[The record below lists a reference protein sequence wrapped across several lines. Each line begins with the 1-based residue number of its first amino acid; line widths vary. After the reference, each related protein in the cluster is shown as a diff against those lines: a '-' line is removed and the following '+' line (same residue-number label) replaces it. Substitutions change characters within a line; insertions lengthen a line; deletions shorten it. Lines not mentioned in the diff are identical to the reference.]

1 MSSESGANSYAWP
14 EWLPLRNDLKG
25 QSPYGAPQL
34 PLEVKLNTNENPF
47 SLSPDLVAKL
57 SAAIASS
64 AENFNR
70 YPDRDAIELR
80 TELAKYLNSTTG
92 MNLNVDQIWAA
103 NGSNEII
110 QTLFL
115 AFAGAGVNSL
125 GFTPSY
131 SMHENIARST
141 GTNWIVA
148 DRLSDFNIDLSSA
161 LNQISKQKPKLV
173 FITTPNNPTGTS
185 TAISDIRKVIEATA
199 QVGGLAIIDEAYA
212 EFSEEPSNVKLLD
225 EYLNLVVIRTMSKA
239 FSFAGVRVG
248 YLAAA
253 KEVVQAL
260 QLVRLPYHLSTP
272 TQLLA
277 KVALEFQGE
286 LLAEVEQLKIE
297 RNKVVRALNS
307 LGLNVVPSSANFLL
321 FSIDNEKKIWQEL
334 VNVGVLVRDVGIAGH
349 LRVTIGTPSENDRFL
364 AALREILSAS
374 KGEK

>member
-1 MSSESGANSYAWP
+1 MSNYDSAQDWP
-14 EWLPLRNDLKG
+14 NWLPLRDDLKE

-47 SLSPDLVAKL
+47 SLSPALVKKL
-57 SAAIASS
+57 SEAIANS
-64 AENFNR
+64 AKDFNR

-80 TELAKYLNSTTG
+80 SELAKYLSSTTG
-92 MNLNVDQIWAA
+92 VNLSVDQIWAA

-131 SMHENIARST
+131 SMHENISRST
-141 GTNWIVA
+141 GTNWIIGA
-148 DRLSDFNIDLSSA
+148 RLSDFSIDLSSA
-161 LNQISKQKPKLV
+161 LKEISTQKPKLV

-185 TAISDIRKVIEATA
+185 TEISDIRRIIEATA
-199 QVGGLAIIDEAYA
+199 QVGGLTIIDEAYA
-212 EFSEEPSNVKLLD
+212 EFSEQPSTIELLS

-248 YLAAA
+248 YLAAG
-253 KEVVQAL
+253 KEVVDAL
-260 QLVRLPYHLSTP
+260 HLVRLPYHLSTP

-277 KVALEFQGE
+277 KVALEFQSE
-286 LLAEVEQLKIE
+286 LLAEVQQLKIE
-297 RNKVVRALNS
+297 RNKVVAELQK
-307 LGLNVVPSSANFLL
+307 LGLTVVPSSANFLL
-321 FSIDNEKKIWQEL
+321 FAIDSEKKVWQEL
-334 VNVGVLVRDVGIAGH
+334 VKVGVLVRDVGIAGH

-364 AALREILSAS
+364 AALREILSAL

>member
-1 MSSESGANSYAWP
+1 MSNYDSPLDWP
-14 EWLPLRNDLKG
+14 NWLPLREDLKD

-47 SLSPDLVAKL
+47 SLSPALVKKL
-57 SAAIASS
+57 SEAIANS
-64 AENFNR
+64 AKDFNR

-80 TELAKYLNSTTG
+80 SELAKYLSSTTG
-92 MNLNVDQIWAA
+92 VNLSVDQIWAA

-141 GTNWIVA
+141 GTNWIIGE
-148 DRLSDFNIDLSSA
+148 RLSDFSIDLSSA
-161 LNQISKQKPKLV
+161 LKEISKQKPKLV

-185 TAISDIRKVIEATA
+185 TEISDIRKIIEATA
-199 QVGGLAIIDEAYA
+199 QVGGLTIIDEAYA
-212 EFSEEPSNVKLLD
+212 EFSEQPSTIELLS

-248 YLAAA
+248 YLAAG
-253 KEVVQAL
+253 KEVVDAL

-297 RNKVVRALNS
+297 RNKVVAELQN
-307 LGLNVVPSSANFLL
+307 LGLTVVPSSANFLL
-321 FSIDNEKKIWQEL
+321 FSIDNEKNVWQEL
-334 VNVGVLVRDVGIAGH
+334 VKVGVLVRDVGIAGH

-364 AALREILSAS
+364 AALREILRVL

>member
-1 MSSESGANSYAWP
+1 MSNYDSAQDWP
-14 EWLPLRNDLKG
+14 NWLPLRDDLKE

-47 SLSPDLVAKL
+47 SLSPALVKKL
-57 SAAIASS
+57 SEAIANS
-64 AENFNR
+64 AKDFNR

-80 TELAKYLNSTTG
+80 SELAKYLSSTTG
-92 MNLNVDQIWAA
+92 VNLSVDQIWAA

-141 GTNWIVA
+141 GTNWIIGV
-148 DRLSDFNIDLSSA
+148 RLSDFSIDLSSA
-161 LNQISKQKPKLV
+161 LKKISTQKPKLV

-185 TAISDIRKVIEATA
+185 TEISDIRRIIEATA
-199 QVGGLAIIDEAYA
+199 QVGGLTIIDEAYA
-212 EFSEEPSNVKLLD
+212 EFSEQPSTIELLS

-248 YLAAA
+248 YLAAG
-253 KEVVQAL
+253 KEVVDAL

-297 RNKVVRALNS
+297 RNKVVAELQK
-307 LGLNVVPSSANFLL
+307 LGLTVVPSSANFLL
-321 FSIDNEKKIWQEL
+321 FSIGSEKKVWQEL
-334 VNVGVLVRDVGIAGH
+334 VKVGVLVRDVGIAGH

-364 AALREILSAS
+364 AALREILSAL

>member
-1 MSSESGANSYAWP
+1 MSNYDSPLDWP
-14 EWLPLRNDLKG
+14 NWLPLREDLKD

-47 SLSPDLVAKL
+47 SLSPALVKKL
-57 SAAIASS
+57 SEAIANS
-64 AENFNR
+64 AKDFNR

-80 TELAKYLNSTTG
+80 SELAKYLRSTTG
-92 MNLNVDQIWAA
+92 VNLSVDQIWAA

-141 GTNWIVA
+141 GTNWIIGE
-148 DRLSDFNIDLSSA
+148 RLSDFSIDLSSA
-161 LNQISKQKPKLV
+161 LKEISTQKPKLV

-185 TAISDIRKVIEATA
+185 TAISDIRKIIEASA
-199 QVGGLAIIDEAYA
+199 QVGGLTIIDEAYA
-212 EFSEEPSNVKLLD
+212 EFSEQPSTIELLS

-248 YLAAA
+248 YLAAG
-253 KEVVQAL
+253 KEVVDAL

-297 RNKVVRALNS
+297 RNKVVAELQN
-307 LGLNVVPSSANFLL
+307 LGLTVVPSSANFLL
-321 FSIDNEKKIWQEL
+321 FSIDNEKNVWQEL
-334 VNVGVLVRDVGIAGH
+334 VKVGVLVRDVGIAGH

-364 AALREILSAS
+364 AALREILRAL

>member
-1 MSSESGANSYAWP
+1 MSNYDSPLDWP
-14 EWLPLRNDLKG
+14 NWLPLREDLKD

-47 SLSPDLVAKL
+47 SLSPALVKKL
-57 SAAIASS
+57 SEAIANS
-64 AENFNR
+64 AKDFNR

-80 TELAKYLNSTTG
+80 SELAKYLSSTTG
-92 MNLNVDQIWAA
+92 VNLSVDQIWAA

-141 GTNWIVA
+141 GTNWITGE
-148 DRLSDFNIDLSSA
+148 RLSNFSIDLSSA
-161 LNQISKQKPKLV
+161 LKEISTQKPKLV

-185 TAISDIRKVIEATA
+185 TAISDIRKIIEATA
-199 QVGGLAIIDEAYA
+199 QVGGLTIIDEAYA
-212 EFSEEPSNVKLLD
+212 EFSEQPSTIELLSK
-225 EYLNLVVIRTMSKA
+225 YLNLVVIRTMSKA

-248 YLAAA
+248 YLAAG
-253 KEVVQAL
+253 KEVVDAL

-277 KVALEFQGE
+277 KVALEFQSE

-297 RNKVVRALNS
+297 RNKVVAELQN
-307 LGLNVVPSSANFLL
+307 LGLTVVPSSANFLL
-321 FSIDNEKKIWQEL
+321 FSIDNEKQVWQEL
-334 VNVGVLVRDVGIAGH
+334 VKVGVLVRDIGIAGH

-364 AALREILSAS
+364 AALREILRVL

>member
-1 MSSESGANSYAWP
+1 MSSESTANSYVWP
-14 EWLPLRNDLKG
+14 EWLPLRKDLKG

-47 SLSPDLVAKL
+47 SLSPALVKKL
-57 SAAIASS
+57 SEAIANS
-64 AENFNR
+64 AKDFNR

-80 TELAKYLNSTTG
+80 SELAKYLSSTTG
-92 MNLNVDQIWAA
+92 VNLSVDQIWAA

-115 AFAGAGVNSL
+115 AFAGSGVSSL

-141 GTNWIVA
+141 GTNWIIGE
-148 DRLSDFNIDLSSA
+148 RLSDFSIDLSSA
-161 LNQISKQKPKLV
+161 LKEISTQKPKLV

-185 TAISDIRKVIEATA
+185 TAFLDIRKIIEATA
-199 QVGGLAIIDEAYA
+199 QVGGLTIIDEAYA
-212 EFSEEPSNVKLLD
+212 EFSEEPSTIELLR

-253 KEVVQAL
+253 KEVVDAL

-297 RNKVVRALNS
+297 RNKVVVELQN
-307 LGLNVVPSSANFLL
+307 LGLTVVPSSANFLL
-321 FSIDNEKKIWQEL
+321 FSIDNEKNVWQEL
-334 VNVGVLVRDVGIAGH
+334 VKVGVLVRDVGIAGH

-364 AALREILSAS
+364 AALREILRVL

>member
-1 MSSESGANSYAWP
+1 MSNYDSAQDWP
-14 EWLPLRNDLKG
+14 NWLPLRDDLKE

-47 SLSPDLVAKL
+47 SLSPALVKKL
-57 SAAIASS
+57 SEAIANS
-64 AENFNR
+64 AKDFNR

-80 TELAKYLNSTTG
+80 SELAKYLSSTTG
-92 MNLNVDQIWAA
+92 VNLSVDQIWAA

-141 GTNWIVA
+141 GTNWIIGA
-148 DRLSDFNIDLSSA
+148 RLSDFSIDLSSA
-161 LNQISKQKPKLV
+161 LKEISTQKPKLV

-185 TAISDIRKVIEATA
+185 TEISDIRRIIEATA
-199 QVGGLAIIDEAYA
+199 QVGGLTIIDEAYA
-212 EFSEEPSNVKLLD
+212 EFSEQPSTIELLS

-248 YLAAA
+248 YLAAG
-253 KEVVQAL
+253 KEVVDAL

-277 KVALEFQGE
+277 KVALEFQSE

-297 RNKVVRALNS
+297 RNKVVAELQK
-307 LGLNVVPSSANFLL
+307 LGLTVVPSSANFLL
-321 FSIDNEKKIWQEL
+321 FSIDSEKKVWQEL
-334 VNVGVLVRDVGIAGH
+334 VKVGVLVRDVGIAGH

-364 AALREILSAS
+364 AALREILSAL

>member
-1 MSSESGANSYAWP
+1 MSNYDSPLDWP
-14 EWLPLRNDLKG
+14 NWLPLREDLKD

-47 SLSPDLVAKL
+47 SLSPALVKKL
-57 SAAIASS
+57 SEAIANS
-64 AENFNR
+64 AKDFNR

-80 TELAKYLNSTTG
+80 SELAKYLSSTTG
-92 MNLNVDQIWAA
+92 VNLSVDQIWAA

-141 GTNWIVA
+141 GTNWIIGE
-148 DRLSDFNIDLSSA
+148 RLSDFSIDLSSA
-161 LNQISKQKPKLV
+161 LKEISTQKPKLV

-185 TAISDIRKVIEATA
+185 TTISDIRKIIEATA
-199 QVGGLAIIDEAYA
+199 QVGGLTIIDEAYA
-212 EFSEEPSNVKLLD
+212 EFSEQPSTIELLS

-248 YLAAA
+248 YLAAG
-253 KEVVQAL
+253 KEVVDAL

-297 RNKVVRALNS
+297 RNKVVAELQN
-307 LGLNVVPSSANFLL
+307 LGLTVVPSSANFLL
-321 FSIDNEKKIWQEL
+321 FSIDNEKQVWQAL
-334 VNVGVLVRDVGIAGH
+334 VKVGVLVRDVGIAGH

-364 AALREILSAS
+364 AALREILRVL

>member
-1 MSSESGANSYAWP
+1 MSNYDSPLDWP
-14 EWLPLRNDLKG
+14 NWLPLREDLKD

-47 SLSPDLVAKL
+47 SLSPALVKKL
-57 SAAIASS
+57 SEAIANS
-64 AENFNR
+64 AKDFNR

-80 TELAKYLNSTTG
+80 SELAKYLSSTTG
-92 MNLNVDQIWAA
+92 VNLSVDQIWAA

-141 GTNWIVA
+141 GTNWIIGE
-148 DRLSDFNIDLSSA
+148 RLSDFSIDLSSA
-161 LNQISKQKPKLV
+161 LKEISTQKPKLV

-185 TAISDIRKVIEATA
+185 TAISDIRKIIEASA
-199 QVGGLAIIDEAYA
+199 QVGGLTIIDEAYA
-212 EFSEEPSNVKLLD
+212 EFSEQPSTIELLS

-248 YLAAA
+248 YLAAG
-253 KEVVQAL
+253 KEVVDAL

-297 RNKVVRALNS
+297 RNKVVAELQN
-307 LGLNVVPSSANFLL
+307 LGLTVVPSSANFLL
-321 FSIDNEKKIWQEL
+321 FSIDNEKNVWQEL
-334 VNVGVLVRDVGIAGH
+334 VRVGVLVRDVGIAGH

-364 AALREILSAS
+364 AALREILRAL

>member
-1 MSSESGANSYAWP
+1 MSNYDSPLDWP
-14 EWLPLRNDLKG
+14 NWLPLREDLKD

-47 SLSPDLVAKL
+47 SLSPALVKKL
-57 SAAIASS
+57 SEAIANS
-64 AENFNR
+64 AKDFNR

-80 TELAKYLNSTTG
+80 SELAKYLSSTTG
-92 MNLNVDQIWAA
+92 VNLSVDQIWAA

-131 SMHENIARST
+131 STHENIARST
-141 GTNWIVA
+141 GTNWITGE
-148 DRLSDFNIDLSSA
+148 RLSNFSIDLSSA
-161 LNQISKQKPKLV
+161 LKEISTQKPKLV

-185 TAISDIRKVIEATA
+185 TAISDIRKIIEATA
-199 QVGGLAIIDEAYA
+199 QVGGLTIIDEAYA
-212 EFSEEPSNVKLLD
+212 EFSEQPSTIELLSK
-225 EYLNLVVIRTMSKA
+225 YLNLVVIRTMSKA

-248 YLAAA
+248 YLAAG
-253 KEVVQAL
+253 KEVVDAL

-272 TQLLA
+272 TRLLA
-277 KVALEFQGE
+277 KVALEFQSE

-297 RNKVVRALNS
+297 RNKVVAELQN
-307 LGLNVVPSSANFLL
+307 LGLTVVPSSANFLL
-321 FSIDNEKKIWQEL
+321 FSIDNEKQVWQEL
-334 VNVGVLVRDVGIAGH
+334 VKVAVLVRDVGIAGH

-364 AALREILSAS
+364 AALREILRVL

>member
-1 MSSESGANSYAWP
+1 MSSESGNNNSVWP
-14 EWLPLRNDLKG
+14 EWLPLRDNLKN

-47 SLSPDLVAKL
+47 SLSPALVAKL
-57 SAAIASS
+57 SESIANS
-64 AENFNR
+64 AKDFNR
-70 YPDRDAIELR
+70 YPDRDAIKLR
-80 TELAKYLNSTTG
+80 TELAKYLNLTTD
-92 MNLNVDQIWAA
+92 MNLGVDQIWAA

-115 AFAGAGVNSL
+115 AFAGAGVDSL

-141 GTNWIVA
+141 GTNWIIGE
-148 DRLSDFNIDLSSA
+148 RLSDFNIDISSA

-173 FITTPNNPTGTS
+173 FITTPNNPTGTI
-185 TAISDIRKVIEATA
+185 TEIVNIRRIIEATA
-199 QVGGLAIIDEAYA
+199 QVGGLTIIDEAYA
-212 EFSEEPSNVKLLD
+212 EFSEQPSNVELLND
-225 EYLNLVVIRTMSKA
+225 YLNLVVIRTMSKA

-286 LLAEVEQLKIE
+286 LLAAVEQLKIE
-297 RNKVVRALNS
+297 RNKVVGELQA
-307 LGLNVVPSSANFLL
+307 LGLTVVPSSANFLL
-321 FSIDNEKKIWQEL
+321 FSVENEKKVWQEL
-334 VNVGVLVRDVGIAGH
+334 VKVGVLLRDVGIAGH
-349 LRVTIGTPSENDRFL
+349 LRATIGTPSENERFL
-364 AALREILSAS
+364 AALREILRTS

>member
-1 MSSESGANSYAWP
+1 MSNYDSPLDWP
-14 EWLPLRNDLKG
+14 NWLPLREDLKD

-47 SLSPDLVAKL
+47 SLSPALVKKL
-57 SAAIASS
+57 SEAIANS
-64 AENFNR
+64 AKDFNR

-80 TELAKYLNSTTG
+80 SELAKYLSSTTG
-92 MNLNVDQIWAA
+92 VNLSVDQIWAA

-141 GTNWIVA
+141 GTNWITGE
-148 DRLSDFNIDLSSA
+148 RLSNFSIDLSSA
-161 LNQISKQKPKLV
+161 LKEISTQKPKLV

-185 TAISDIRKVIEATA
+185 TAISDIRKIIEATA
-199 QVGGLAIIDEAYA
+199 QVGGLTIIDEAYA
-212 EFSEEPSNVKLLD
+212 EFSEQPSTIELLSK
-225 EYLNLVVIRTMSKA
+225 YLNLVVIRTMSKA

-248 YLAAA
+248 YLAAG
-253 KEVVQAL
+253 KEVVDAL

-277 KVALEFQGE
+277 KVALEFQSE

-297 RNKVVRALNS
+297 RNKVVAELQN
-307 LGLNVVPSSANFLL
+307 LGLTVVPSSANFLL
-321 FSIDNEKKIWQEL
+321 FSIDNEKQVWQEL
-334 VNVGVLVRDVGIAGH
+334 VKVGVLVRDVGIAGH

-364 AALREILSAS
+364 AALREILSVL

>member
-1 MSSESGANSYAWP
+1 MSNYDSPLDWP
-14 EWLPLRNDLKG
+14 NWLPLREDLKD

-47 SLSPDLVAKL
+47 SLSPALVKKL
-57 SAAIASS
+57 SEAIANS
-64 AENFNR
+64 AKDFNR

-80 TELAKYLNSTTG
+80 SKLAKYLSSTTG
-92 MNLNVDQIWAA
+92 VNLSVDQIWAA

-141 GTNWIVA
+141 GTNWIIGE
-148 DRLSDFNIDLSSA
+148 RLSDFSIDLSSA
-161 LNQISKQKPKLV
+161 LKEISTQKPKLV

-185 TAISDIRKVIEATA
+185 TTISDIRKIIEATA
-199 QVGGLAIIDEAYA
+199 QVGGLTIIDEAYA
-212 EFSEEPSNVKLLD
+212 EFSEQPSTIELLS

-248 YLAAA
+248 YLAAG
-253 KEVVQAL
+253 KEVVDAL

-297 RNKVVRALNS
+297 RNKVVAELQN
-307 LGLNVVPSSANFLL
+307 LGLTVVPSSANFLL
-321 FSIDNEKKIWQEL
+321 FSIDNEKNVWQEL
-334 VNVGVLVRDVGIAGH
+334 VRVGVLVRDVGIAGH

-364 AALREILSAS
+364 AALREILRAL

>member
-1 MSSESGANSYAWP
+1 MSNYDSAQDWP
-14 EWLPLRNDLKG
+14 NWLPLRDDLKE

-47 SLSPDLVAKL
+47 SLSPALVKKL
-57 SAAIASS
+57 SEAIANS
-64 AENFNR
+64 AKDFNR

-80 TELAKYLNSTTG
+80 SELAKYLSSTTG
-92 MNLNVDQIWAA
+92 VNLSVDQIWAA

-141 GTNWIVA
+141 GTNWIIGA
-148 DRLSDFNIDLSSA
+148 RLSDFSIDLSSA
-161 LNQISKQKPKLV
+161 LKEISTQKPKLV

-185 TAISDIRKVIEATA
+185 AEISDIHRIIEATA
-199 QVGGLAIIDEAYA
+199 QVGGLTIIDEAYA
-212 EFSEEPSNVKLLD
+212 EFSEQPSTIELLS

-248 YLAAA
+248 YLAAG
-253 KEVVQAL
+253 KEVVDAL

-297 RNKVVRALNS
+297 RNKR
-307 LGLNVVPSSANFLL
+307 
-321 FSIDNEKKIWQEL
+321 I
-334 VNVGVLVRDVGIAGH
+334 
-349 LRVTIGTPSENDRFL
+349 
-364 AALREILSAS
+364 
-374 KGEK
+374 

>member
-1 MSSESGANSYAWP
+1 MSNYDSPLDWP
-14 EWLPLRNDLKG
+14 NWLPLREDLKD

-47 SLSPDLVAKL
+47 SLSPALVKKL
-57 SAAIASS
+57 SEAIANS
-64 AENFNR
+64 AKDFNR

-80 TELAKYLNSTTG
+80 SELAKYLSSTTG
-92 MNLNVDQIWAA
+92 VNLSVDQIWAA

-141 GTNWIVA
+141 GTNWITGE
-148 DRLSDFNIDLSSA
+148 RLSNFSIDLSSA
-161 LNQISKQKPKLV
+161 LKEISTQKPKLV

-185 TAISDIRKVIEATA
+185 TAISDIRKIIEATA
-199 QVGGLAIIDEAYA
+199 QVGGLTIIDEAYA
-212 EFSEEPSNVKLLD
+212 EFSEQPSTIELLSK
-225 EYLNLVVIRTMSKA
+225 YLNLVVIRTMSKA

-248 YLAAA
+248 YLAAG
-253 KEVVQAL
+253 KEVVDAL

-277 KVALEFQGE
+277 KVALEFQSE

-297 RNKVVRALNS
+297 RNKVVAELQN
-307 LGLNVVPSSANFLL
+307 LGLTVVPSSANFLL
-321 FSIDNEKKIWQEL
+321 FSIDNEKQVWQEL
-334 VNVGVLVRDVGIAGH
+334 VKVEVLVRDVGIAGH

-364 AALREILSAS
+364 AALREILRVL

>member
-1 MSSESGANSYAWP
+1 MSNYDSPLDWP
-14 EWLPLRNDLKG
+14 NWLPLREDLKD

-47 SLSPDLVAKL
+47 SLSPALVKKL
-57 SAAIASS
+57 SEAIANS
-64 AENFNR
+64 AKDFNR

-80 TELAKYLNSTTG
+80 SKLAKYLSSTTG
-92 MNLNVDQIWAA
+92 VNLSVDQIWAA

-141 GTNWIVA
+141 GTNWIIGE
-148 DRLSDFNIDLSSA
+148 RLSDFSIDLSSA
-161 LNQISKQKPKLV
+161 LKEISTQKPKLV

-185 TAISDIRKVIEATA
+185 TEISDIRRIIEATA
-199 QVGGLAIIDEAYA
+199 QVGGLTIIDEAYA
-212 EFSEEPSNVKLLD
+212 EFSEQPSTIELLS

-248 YLAAA
+248 YLAAG
-253 KEVVQAL
+253 KEVVDAL

-297 RNKVVRALNS
+297 RNKVVAELQK
-307 LGLNVVPSSANFLL
+307 LGLTVVPSSANFLL
-321 FSIDNEKKIWQEL
+321 FSIGSEKKVWQEL
-334 VNVGVLVRDVGIAGH
+334 VKVGVLVRDVGIAGH

-364 AALREILSAS
+364 AALREILSAL

>member
-1 MSSESGANSYAWP
+1 MSNYDSAQDWP
-14 EWLPLRNDLKG
+14 NWLPLRDDLKE

-47 SLSPDLVAKL
+47 SLSPALVKKL
-57 SAAIASS
+57 SEAIANS
-64 AENFNR
+64 AKDFNR

-80 TELAKYLNSTTG
+80 SELAKYLSSTTG
-92 MNLNVDQIWAA
+92 VNLSVDQIWAA

-141 GTNWIVA
+141 GTNWIIGA
-148 DRLSDFNIDLSSA
+148 RLSDFSIDLSSA
-161 LNQISKQKPKLV
+161 LKEISTQKPKLV

-185 TAISDIRKVIEATA
+185 TEISDIRRIIEATA
-199 QVGGLAIIDEAYA
+199 QVGGLTIIDEAYA
-212 EFSEEPSNVKLLD
+212 EFSEQPSTIELLS

-248 YLAAA
+248 YLAAG
-253 KEVVQAL
+253 KEVVDAL

-297 RNKVVRALNS
+297 RNKVVVELQK
-307 LGLNVVPSSANFLL
+307 LGLTVVPSSANFLL
-321 FSIDNEKKIWQEL
+321 FSIDSEKKVWQEL
-334 VNVGVLVRDVGIAGH
+334 VKVGVLVRDVGIAGH
-349 LRVTIGTPSENDRFL
+349 LRVTIGTSSENDRFL
-364 AALREILSAS
+364 AALREILSAL

>member
-1 MSSESGANSYAWP
+1 MSNYDSAQDWP
-14 EWLPLRNDLKG
+14 NWLPLRDDLKE

-47 SLSPDLVAKL
+47 SLSPALVKKL
-57 SAAIASS
+57 SEAIANS
-64 AENFNR
+64 AKDFNR

-80 TELAKYLNSTTG
+80 SDLAKYLSSTTG
-92 MNLNVDQIWAA
+92 VNLSVDQIWAA

-131 SMHENIARST
+131 SMHENISRST
-141 GTNWIVA
+141 GTNWIIGA
-148 DRLSDFNIDLSSA
+148 RLSDFSIDLSSA
-161 LNQISKQKPKLV
+161 LKMISTQKPKLV

-185 TAISDIRKVIEATA
+185 TEISDIRRIIEATA
-199 QVGGLAIIDEAYA
+199 QVGGLTIIDEAYA
-212 EFSEEPSNVKLLD
+212 EFSEQPSTIELLS

-248 YLAAA
+248 YLAAG
-253 KEVVQAL
+253 KEVVDAL
-260 QLVRLPYHLSTP
+260 HLVRLPYHLSTP

-277 KVALEFQGE
+277 KVALEFQSE
-286 LLAEVEQLKIE
+286 LLAEVQQLKIE
-297 RNKVVRALNS
+297 RNKVVAELQK
-307 LGLNVVPSSANFLL
+307 LGLTVVPSSANFLL
-321 FSIDNEKKIWQEL
+321 FAIDSEKKVWQEL
-334 VNVGVLVRDVGIAGH
+334 VKVGVLVRDVGIAGH

-364 AALREILSAS
+364 AALREILSAL

>member
-1 MSSESGANSYAWP
+1 MSNYDSPLDWP
-14 EWLPLRNDLKG
+14 NWLPLREDLKD

-47 SLSPDLVAKL
+47 SLSPALVKKL
-57 SAAIASS
+57 SEAIANS
-64 AENFNR
+64 AKDFNR

-80 TELAKYLNSTTG
+80 SELAKYLSSTTG
-92 MNLNVDQIWAA
+92 VNLSVDQIWAA

-131 SMHENIARST
+131 SMHENIARSS
-141 GTNWIVA
+141 GTNWVIGE
-148 DRLSDFNIDLSSA
+148 RLSDFSIDLSSA
-161 LNQISKQKPKLV
+161 LKEISTQKPKLV

-185 TAISDIRKVIEATA
+185 TTISDIRKIIEATA
-199 QVGGLAIIDEAYA
+199 QVGGLTIIDEAYA
-212 EFSEEPSNVKLLD
+212 EFSEQPSTIELLS

-248 YLAAA
+248 YLAAG
-253 KEVVQAL
+253 KEVVDAL

-297 RNKVVRALNS
+297 RNKVVAELQN
-307 LGLNVVPSSANFLL
+307 LGLTVVPSSANFLL
-321 FSIDNEKKIWQEL
+321 FSIDNEKNVWQEL
-334 VNVGVLVRDVGIAGH
+334 VKVGVLVRDVGIAGH

-364 AALREILSAS
+364 AALREILSAL

>member
-1 MSSESGANSYAWP
+1 MSNYDSSPAWP
-14 EWLPLRNDLKG
+14 NWLPLRDDLKN

-34 PLEVKLNTNENPF
+34 ALEVKLNTNENPF
-47 SLSPDLVAKL
+47 SLSPALVKKL
-57 SAAIASS
+57 SEAIANS
-64 AENFNR
+64 AKDFNR

-80 TELAKYLNSTTG
+80 SELAKYLGSTTG
-92 MNLNVDQIWAA
+92 VNLNVDQIWAA

-115 AFAGAGVNSL
+115 AFAGSGVNSL

-141 GTNWIVA
+141 GTNWIIGN
-148 DRLSDFNIDLSSA
+148 RLKDFRIDLSSA
-161 LNQISKQKPKLV
+161 LKEISNQKPKLV

-185 TAISDIRKVIEATA
+185 TEISDIRKIIEATA

-212 EFSEEPSNVKLLD
+212 EFSDHPSTIELLS

-248 YLAAA
+248 YLAAG
-253 KEVVQAL
+253 KEVVDAL
-260 QLVRLPYHLSTP
+260 QLVRLPYHLSSQ

-277 KVALEFQGE
+277 KVALEFQSE

-297 RNKVVRALNS
+297 RNKMVTKLQNF
-307 LGLNVVPSSANFLL
+307 GLSVVPSSANFLL
-321 FSIDNEKKIWQEL
+321 FSINNEKKVWQQL
-334 VNVGVLVRDVGIAGH
+334 VKVGVLLRDVGIAGH

-364 AALREILSAS
+364 AALHEILRAL

>member
-1 MSSESGANSYAWP
+1 MSNYDSPLDWP
-14 EWLPLRNDLKG
+14 NWLPLREDLKD

-47 SLSPDLVAKL
+47 SLSPALVKKL
-57 SAAIASS
+57 SEAIANS
-64 AENFNR
+64 AKDFNR

-80 TELAKYLNSTTG
+80 SELAKYLSSTTG
-92 MNLNVDQIWAA
+92 VNLSVDQIWAA

-141 GTNWIVA
+141 GTNWIIGE
-148 DRLSDFNIDLSSA
+148 RLSDFSIDLSSA
-161 LNQISKQKPKLV
+161 LKEISTQKPKLV

-185 TAISDIRKVIEATA
+185 TAISDIRKIIEASA
-199 QVGGLAIIDEAYA
+199 QVGGLTIIDEAYA
-212 EFSEEPSNVKLLD
+212 EFSEQPSTIELLS

-248 YLAAA
+248 YLAAG
-253 KEVVQAL
+253 KEVVDAL

-297 RNKVVRALNS
+297 RNKVVAELQN
-307 LGLNVVPSSANFLL
+307 LGLTVVPSSANFLL
-321 FSIDNEKKIWQEL
+321 FSIDNEKNVWQEL
-334 VNVGVLVRDVGIAGH
+334 VKVGVLVRDVGIAGH

-364 AALREILSAS
+364 AALREILRVL

>member
-1 MSSESGANSYAWP
+1 MSSESSANSYVWP
-14 EWLPLRNDLKG
+14 EWLPLRKDLKG

-47 SLSPDLVAKL
+47 SLSAALVAKL
-57 SAAIASS
+57 SESIANS
-64 AENFNR
+64 AKDFNR

-80 TELAKYLNSTTG
+80 TELAKYLNSTTD
-92 MNLNVDQIWAA
+92 MNLGVDQIWAA

-148 DRLSDFNIDLSSA
+148 DRLSDFNIDISSA
-161 LNQISKQKPKLV
+161 LTQISKQKPKLV

-185 TAISDIRKVIEATA
+185 TKISDIRKMIEATA
-199 QVGGLAIIDEAYA
+199 KVGGLAIIDEAYA
-212 EFSEEPSNVKLLD
+212 EFSEEPSNIELLND
-225 EYLNLVVIRTMSKA
+225 YLNLVVIRTMSKA

-253 KEVVQAL
+253 KEVVDAL

-297 RNKVVRALNS
+297 RNKVVGELSA
-307 LGLNVVPSSANFLL
+307 LGLTVVPSSANFLL
-321 FSIDNEKKIWQEL
+321 FSIENEKQVWQEL

>member
-1 MSSESGANSYAWP
+1 MSNYDSPLDWP
-14 EWLPLRNDLKG
+14 NWLPLREDLKD

-47 SLSPDLVAKL
+47 SLSPALVKKL
-57 SAAIASS
+57 SEAIANS
-64 AENFNR
+64 AKDFNR
-70 YPDRDAIELR
+70 YPDRDAIDLR
-80 TELAKYLNSTTG
+80 SELAKYLSSTTG
-92 MNLNVDQIWAA
+92 VNLSVDQIWAA

-141 GTNWIVA
+141 GTNWIIGE
-148 DRLSDFNIDLSSA
+148 RLSDFSIDLSSA
-161 LNQISKQKPKLV
+161 LKEISTQKPKLV

-185 TAISDIRKVIEATA
+185 TAISDIRKIIEASA
-199 QVGGLAIIDEAYA
+199 QVGGLTIIDEAYA
-212 EFSEEPSNVKLLD
+212 EFSEQPSTIELLS

-248 YLAAA
+248 YLAAG
-253 KEVVQAL
+253 KEVVDAL

-297 RNKVVRALNS
+297 RNKVVAELQN
-307 LGLNVVPSSANFLL
+307 LGLTVVPSSANFLL
-321 FSIDNEKKIWQEL
+321 FSIDNEKNVWQDL
-334 VNVGVLVRDVGIAGH
+334 VKVGVLVRDVGIAGH

-364 AALREILSAS
+364 AALREILRVL

>member
-1 MSSESGANSYAWP
+1 MSNYDSPLDWP
-14 EWLPLRNDLKG
+14 NWLPLREDLKD

-47 SLSPDLVAKL
+47 SLSPALVKKL
-57 SAAIASS
+57 SEAIANS
-64 AENFNR
+64 AKDFNR

-80 TELAKYLNSTTG
+80 SELAKYLSSTTG
-92 MNLNVDQIWAA
+92 VNLSVDQIWAA

-141 GTNWIVA
+141 GTNWIIGE
-148 DRLSDFNIDLSSA
+148 RLSDFSIDLSSA
-161 LNQISKQKPKLV
+161 LKEISTQKPKLV

-185 TAISDIRKVIEATA
+185 TAISDIRRIIEATA
-199 QVGGLAIIDEAYA
+199 QVGGLTIIDEAYA
-212 EFSEEPSNVKLLD
+212 EFSEQPSTIELLS

-248 YLAAA
+248 YLAAG
-253 KEVVQAL
+253 KEVVDAL

-297 RNKVVRALNS
+297 RNKVVAELQN
-307 LGLNVVPSSANFLL
+307 LGLTVLPSSANFLL
-321 FSIDNEKKIWQEL
+321 FSIDNEKNVWQEL
-334 VNVGVLVRDVGIAGH
+334 VKVGVLVRDVGIAGH

-364 AALREILSAS
+364 AALREILRVL

>member
-1 MSSESGANSYAWP
+1 MSNYDSAQDWP
-14 EWLPLRNDLKG
+14 NWLPLRDDLKE

-47 SLSPDLVAKL
+47 SLSPALVKKL
-57 SAAIASS
+57 SEAIANS
-64 AENFNR
+64 AKDFNR

-80 TELAKYLNSTTG
+80 SELAKYLSSSTG
-92 MNLNVDQIWAA
+92 VNLSVDQIWAA

-141 GTNWIVA
+141 GTNWIIGA
-148 DRLSDFNIDLSSA
+148 RLSDFSIDLSSA
-161 LNQISKQKPKLV
+161 LKEISTQKPKLV

-185 TAISDIRKVIEATA
+185 TTISDIRKIIEATA
-199 QVGGLAIIDEAYA
+199 QVGGLTIVDEAYA
-212 EFSEEPSNVKLLD
+212 EFSEQPSTIELLS

-248 YLAAA
+248 YLAAG
-253 KEVVQAL
+253 KEVVDAL

-297 RNKVVRALNS
+297 RNKVVVELQK
-307 LGLNVVPSSANFLL
+307 LGLTVVPSSANFLL
-321 FSIDNEKKIWQEL
+321 FSIDSEKKVWQEL
-334 VNVGVLVRDVGIAGH
+334 VKVGVLVRDVGIAGH

-364 AALREILSAS
+364 AALREILSAL

>member
-1 MSSESGANSYAWP
+1 MSNYDSPLDWP
-14 EWLPLRNDLKG
+14 NWLPLRDDLKD

-47 SLSPDLVAKL
+47 SLSPALVKKL
-57 SAAIASS
+57 SEAIANS
-64 AENFNR
+64 AKNFNR
-70 YPDRDAIELR
+70 YPDRDVIELR
-80 TELAKYLNSTTG
+80 SELAKYLSSTTG
-92 MNLNVDQIWAA
+92 VNLSVDQIWAA

-141 GTNWIVA
+141 GTNWVIGE
-148 DRLSDFNIDLSSA
+148 RLSDFNIDISSA
-161 LNQISKQKPKLV
+161 LKEISKQKPKLV

-185 TAISDIRKVIEATA
+185 TEISDIRKIIEATA
-199 QVGGLAIIDEAYA
+199 QVGGLTIIDEAYA
-212 EFSEEPSNVKLLD
+212 EFSEQPSTIELLS

-248 YLAAA
+248 YLAAG
-253 KEVVQAL
+253 KEVVDAL

-297 RNKVVRALNS
+297 RNKVVAELQN
-307 LGLNVVPSSANFLL
+307 LGLIVVPSSANFLL
-321 FSIDNEKKIWQEL
+321 FSIDNEKNVWQEL
-334 VNVGVLVRDVGIAGH
+334 VKVGVLVRDVGIAGH

-364 AALREILSAS
+364 AALREILRVL

>member
-1 MSSESGANSYAWP
+1 MSNYDSAQDWP
-14 EWLPLRNDLKG
+14 NWLPLRDDLKE

-47 SLSPDLVAKL
+47 SLSPALVKKL
-57 SAAIASS
+57 SEAIANS
-64 AENFNR
+64 AKDFNR

-80 TELAKYLNSTTG
+80 SELAKYLSSTTG
-92 MNLNVDQIWAA
+92 VNLSVDQIWAA

-141 GTNWIVA
+141 GTNWIIGA
-148 DRLSDFNIDLSSA
+148 RLSDFSIDLSSA
-161 LNQISKQKPKLV
+161 LKKISTQKPKLV

-185 TAISDIRKVIEATA
+185 AEISDIHRIIEATA
-199 QVGGLAIIDEAYA
+199 QVGGLTIIDEAYA
-212 EFSEEPSNVKLLD
+212 EFSEQPSTIELLS

-248 YLAAA
+248 YLAAG
-253 KEVVQAL
+253 KEVVDAL

-277 KVALEFQGE
+277 KVALEFQSE

-297 RNKVVRALNS
+297 RNKVVAELQK
-307 LGLNVVPSSANFLL
+307 LGLTVVPSSANFLL
-321 FSIDNEKKIWQEL
+321 FSIDSEKKVWQEL
-334 VNVGVLVRDVGIAGH
+334 VKVGVLVRDVGIAGH

-364 AALREILSAS
+364 AALREILSAL

>member
-1 MSSESGANSYAWP
+1 MSNYDSPLDWP
-14 EWLPLRNDLKG
+14 NWLPLREDLKD

-47 SLSPDLVAKL
+47 SLSPALVKKL
-57 SAAIASS
+57 SEAIANS
-64 AENFNR
+64 AKDFNR

-80 TELAKYLNSTTG
+80 SELAKYLSSTTG
-92 MNLNVDQIWAA
+92 VNLSVDQIWAA

-141 GTNWIVA
+141 GTNWIIGE
-148 DRLSDFNIDLSSA
+148 RLSDFSIDLSSA
-161 LNQISKQKPKLV
+161 LKEISTQKPKLV

-185 TAISDIRKVIEATA
+185 TAISDIRKIIEASA
-199 QVGGLAIIDEAYA
+199 QVGGLTIIDEAYA
-212 EFSEEPSNVKLLD
+212 EFSEQPSTIELLS

-248 YLAAA
+248 YLAAG
-253 KEVVQAL
+253 KEVVDAL

-297 RNKVVRALNS
+297 RNKVVAELQN
-307 LGLNVVPSSANFLL
+307 LGLTVVPSSANFLL
-321 FSIDNEKKIWQEL
+321 FSIDNEKNVWQEL
-334 VNVGVLVRDVGIAGH
+334 VKVGVLVRDVGIAGH

-364 AALREILSAS
+364 AALHEILRVL

>member
-1 MSSESGANSYAWP
+1 MSNYDSPLDWP
-14 EWLPLRNDLKG
+14 NWLPLREDLKD

-47 SLSPDLVAKL
+47 SLSPALVKKL
-57 SAAIASS
+57 SEAIANS
-64 AENFNR
+64 AKDFNR
-70 YPDRDAIELR
+70 YPDRDVIELR
-80 TELAKYLNSTTG
+80 SELAKYLSSTTG
-92 MNLNVDQIWAA
+92 VNLSVDQIWAA

-141 GTNWIVA
+141 GTNWVIGE
-148 DRLSDFNIDLSSA
+148 RLSDFNIDISSA
-161 LNQISKQKPKLV
+161 LKEISKQKPKLV

-185 TAISDIRKVIEATA
+185 TEISDIRKIIEATA
-199 QVGGLAIIDEAYA
+199 QVGGLTIIDEAYA
-212 EFSEEPSNVKLLD
+212 EFSEQPSTIELLS

-248 YLAAA
+248 YLAAG
-253 KEVVQAL
+253 KEVVDAL

-297 RNKVVRALNS
+297 RNKVVAELQN
-307 LGLNVVPSSANFLL
+307 LGLIVVPSSANFLL
-321 FSIDNEKKIWQEL
+321 FSIDNEKNVWQEL
-334 VNVGVLVRDVGIAGH
+334 VKVGVLVRDVGIAGH

-364 AALREILSAS
+364 AALREILRVL

>member
-1 MSSESGANSYAWP
+1 MSNYDSPLDWP
-14 EWLPLRNDLKG
+14 NWLPLREDLKD

-47 SLSPDLVAKL
+47 SLSPALVKKL
-57 SAAIASS
+57 SEAIANS
-64 AENFNR
+64 AKDFNR

-80 TELAKYLNSTTG
+80 SELAKYLSSTTG
-92 MNLNVDQIWAA
+92 VNLSVDQIWAA

-141 GTNWIVA
+141 GTNWIIGE
-148 DRLSDFNIDLSSA
+148 RLSDFSIDLSSA
-161 LNQISKQKPKLV
+161 LKEISTQKPKLV

-185 TAISDIRKVIEATA
+185 TTISDIRKIIEATA
-199 QVGGLAIIDEAYA
+199 QVGGLTIIDEAYA
-212 EFSEEPSNVKLLD
+212 EFSEQPSTIELLS

-248 YLAAA
+248 YLAAG
-253 KEVVQAL
+253 KEVVDAL

-297 RNKVVRALNS
+297 RNKVVAELQN
-307 LGLNVVPSSANFLL
+307 LGLTVVPSSANFLL
-321 FSIDNEKKIWQEL
+321 FSIDNEKQVWQAL
-334 VNVGVLVRDVGIAGH
+334 VKVGVLVRDVGIAGH

-364 AALREILSAS
+364 AALREILRAL

>member
-1 MSSESGANSYAWP
+1 MSNYDSAQDWP
-14 EWLPLRNDLKG
+14 NWLPLRDDLKE

-47 SLSPDLVAKL
+47 SLSPALVKKL
-57 SAAIASS
+57 SEAIANS
-64 AENFNR
+64 AKDFNR

-80 TELAKYLNSTTG
+80 SELAKYLSSTTG
-92 MNLNVDQIWAA
+92 VNLSVDQIWAA

-115 AFAGAGVNSL
+115 AFAGAGANSL

-141 GTNWIVA
+141 GTNWIIGA
-148 DRLSDFNIDLSSA
+148 RLSDFSIDLSSA
-161 LNQISKQKPKLV
+161 LKEISTQKPKLV

-185 TAISDIRKVIEATA
+185 TEISDIRRIIEATA
-199 QVGGLAIIDEAYA
+199 QVGGLTIIDEAYA
-212 EFSEEPSNVKLLD
+212 EFSEQPSTIELLS

-248 YLAAA
+248 YLAAG
-253 KEVVQAL
+253 KEVVDAL

-297 RNKVVRALNS
+297 RNKVVAELQK
-307 LGLNVVPSSANFLL
+307 LGLTVVPSSANFLL
-321 FSIDNEKKIWQEL
+321 FSIGSEKKVWQEL
-334 VNVGVLVRDVGIAGH
+334 VKVGVLVRDVGIAGH

-364 AALREILSAS
+364 AALREILSAL

>member
-1 MSSESGANSYAWP
+1 MSNYDSPLDWP
-14 EWLPLRNDLKG
+14 NWLPLREDLKD

-47 SLSPDLVAKL
+47 SLSPALVKKL
-57 SAAIASS
+57 SEAIANS
-64 AENFNR
+64 AKDFNR

-80 TELAKYLNSTTG
+80 SELAKYLSSTTG
-92 MNLNVDQIWAA
+92 VNLSVDQIWAA

-141 GTNWIVA
+141 GTNWITGE
-148 DRLSDFNIDLSSA
+148 RLSNFSIDLSSA
-161 LNQISKQKPKLV
+161 LKEISTQKPKLV

-185 TAISDIRKVIEATA
+185 TAISDIRKIIEATA
-199 QVGGLAIIDEAYA
+199 QVGGLTIIDEAYA
-212 EFSEEPSNVKLLD
+212 EFSEQPSTIELLSK
-225 EYLNLVVIRTMSKA
+225 YLNLVVIRTMSKA

-248 YLAAA
+248 YLAAG
-253 KEVVQAL
+253 KEVVDAL

-277 KVALEFQGE
+277 KVALEFQSE

-297 RNKVVRALNS
+297 RNKVVAELQN
-307 LGLNVVPSSANFLL
+307 LGLTVVPSSANFLL
-321 FSIDNEKKIWQEL
+321 FSIDNEKQVWQEL
-334 VNVGVLVRDVGIAGH
+334 VKVGVLVRDVGIAGH

-364 AALREILSAS
+364 AALREILRVL

>member
-1 MSSESGANSYAWP
+1 MSNYGSTPAWP
-14 EWLPLRNDLKG
+14 NWLPLRENLKA

-47 SLSPDLVAKL
+47 SLSPALVKKL
-57 SAAIASS
+57 SEAIAVS
-64 AENFNR
+64 AKNFNR

-80 TELAKYLNSTTG
+80 TELAKYLNSTTSV
-92 MNLNVDQIWAA
+92 NLGVDQIWAA

-115 AFAGAGVNSL
+115 AFAGAGTNAL

-141 GTNWIVA
+141 STNWIVA
-148 DRLSDFNIDLSSA
+148 DRLSNFNIDISSA
-161 LNQISKQKPKLV
+161 LTQISKEKPKLV

-185 TAISDIRKVIEATA
+185 TEISDIRKVIEATA
-199 QVGGLAIIDEAYA
+199 KVGGLAIIDEAYA
-212 EFSEEPSNVKLLD
+212 EFSEELSNVKLLD
-225 EYLNLVVIRTMSKA
+225 DYLNLVVIRTMSKA

-297 RNKVVRALNS
+297 RNKVVGELNS
-307 LGLNVVPSSANFLL
+307 LGLAVVPSSANFLL
-321 FSIDNEKKIWQEL
+321 FSIDDEKKIWQEL
-334 VNVGVLVRDVGIAGH
+334 VDVGVLVRDVGIAGH
-349 LRVTIGTPSENDRFL
+349 LRVTIGTPTENDRFL

>member
-1 MSSESGANSYAWP
+1 MSNYDSAQDWP
-14 EWLPLRNDLKG
+14 NWLPLRDDLKE

-47 SLSPDLVAKL
+47 SLSPALVKKL
-57 SAAIASS
+57 SEAIANS
-64 AENFNR
+64 AKDFNR

-80 TELAKYLNSTTG
+80 SELAKYLSSTTG
-92 MNLNVDQIWAA
+92 VNLSVDQIWAA

-141 GTNWIVA
+141 GTNWIIGA
-148 DRLSDFNIDLSSA
+148 RLSDFSIDLSSA
-161 LNQISKQKPKLV
+161 LKEISTQKPKLV

-185 TAISDIRKVIEATA
+185 TEISDIRRIIEATA
-199 QVGGLAIIDEAYA
+199 QVGGLTIIDEAYA
-212 EFSEEPSNVKLLD
+212 EFSEQPSTIELLS

-248 YLAAA
+248 YLAAG
-253 KEVVQAL
+253 KEVVDAL

-297 RNKVVRALNS
+297 RNKVVAELQK
-307 LGLNVVPSSANFLL
+307 LGLTVVPSSANFLL
-321 FSIDNEKKIWQEL
+321 FSIDSEKKVWQEL
-334 VNVGVLVRDVGIAGH
+334 VKVGVLVRDVGIAGH

-364 AALREILSAS
+364 AALREILSAL

>member
-1 MSSESGANSYAWP
+1 MSNYDSPLDWP
-14 EWLPLRNDLKG
+14 NWLPLREDLKD

-47 SLSPDLVAKL
+47 SLSPALVKKL
-57 SAAIASS
+57 SEAIANS
-64 AENFNR
+64 AKDFNR

-80 TELAKYLNSTTG
+80 SELAKYLSSTTG
-92 MNLNVDQIWAA
+92 VNLSVDQIWAA

-141 GTNWIVA
+141 GTNWIIGE
-148 DRLSDFNIDLSSA
+148 RLSDFSIDLSSA
-161 LNQISKQKPKLV
+161 LKEISTQKPKLV

-185 TAISDIRKVIEATA
+185 TTISDIRKIIEATA
-199 QVGGLAIIDEAYA
+199 QVGGLTIIDEAYA
-212 EFSEEPSNVKLLD
+212 EFSEQPSTIELLS

-248 YLAAA
+248 YLAAG
-253 KEVVQAL
+253 KEVVDAL

-297 RNKVVRALNS
+297 RNKVVAELQN
-307 LGLNVVPSSANFLL
+307 LGLTVVPSSANFLL
-321 FSIDNEKKIWQEL
+321 FSIDNEKNVWQEL
-334 VNVGVLVRDVGIAGH
+334 VKVGVLVRDVGIAGH

-364 AALREILSAS
+364 AALREILRAL

>member
-1 MSSESGANSYAWP
+1 MSNDDSAQDWP
-14 EWLPLRNDLKG
+14 NWLPLRDDLKE

-47 SLSPDLVAKL
+47 SLSPALVKKL
-57 SAAIASS
+57 SEAIANS
-64 AENFNR
+64 AKDFNR

-80 TELAKYLNSTTG
+80 SDLAKYLSSTTG
-92 MNLNVDQIWAA
+92 VNLSVDQIWAA

-131 SMHENIARST
+131 SMHENISRST
-141 GTNWIVA
+141 GTNWIIGA
-148 DRLSDFNIDLSSA
+148 RLSDFSIDLSSA
-161 LNQISKQKPKLV
+161 LKEISTQKPKLV

-185 TAISDIRKVIEATA
+185 TEISDIRRIIEATA
-199 QVGGLAIIDEAYA
+199 QVGGLTIIDEAYA
-212 EFSEEPSNVKLLD
+212 EFSEQPSTIKLLS

-248 YLAAA
+248 YLAAG
-253 KEVVQAL
+253 KEVVDAL

-277 KVALEFQGE
+277 KVALEFQSE

-297 RNKVVRALNS
+297 RNKVVAELQK
-307 LGLNVVPSSANFLL
+307 LGLTVVPSSANFLL
-321 FSIDNEKKIWQEL
+321 FSIGSENKVWQEL
-334 VNVGVLVRDVGIAGH
+334 VKVGVLVRDVGIAGH

-364 AALREILSAS
+364 AALREILSAL

>member
-1 MSSESGANSYAWP
+1 MSNYDSPLDWP
-14 EWLPLRNDLKG
+14 NWLPLREDLKD

-47 SLSPDLVAKL
+47 SLSPALVKKL
-57 SAAIASS
+57 SEAIANS
-64 AENFNR
+64 AKNFNR

-80 TELAKYLNSTTG
+80 SELAKYLSSTTG
-92 MNLNVDQIWAA
+92 VNLSVEQIWAA

-115 AFAGAGVNSL
+115 AFAGSGVNSL

-131 SMHENIARST
+131 SMHENIARSS
-141 GTNWIVA
+141 GTNWVIGE
-148 DRLSDFNIDLSSA
+148 RLSDFNIDISSA
-161 LNQISKQKPKLV
+161 LKEISKQKPKLV

-185 TAISDIRKVIEATA
+185 TEISDIRKIIEATA
-199 QVGGLAIIDEAYA
+199 QVGGLTIIDEAYA
-212 EFSEEPSNVKLLD
+212 EFSEQPSTIELLS

-248 YLAAA
+248 YLAAG
-253 KEVVQAL
+253 KEVVDAL

-277 KVALEFQGE
+277 KVALEFQSE

-297 RNKVVRALNS
+297 RNKVVAELQK
-307 LGLNVVPSSANFLL
+307 LGLTVVPSSANFLL
-321 FSIDNEKKIWQEL
+321 FSIDSEKKVWQEL
-334 VNVGVLVRDVGIAGH
+334 VKVGVLVRDVGIAGH
-349 LRVTIGTPSENDRFL
+349 LRVTIGTSSENDRFL
-364 AALREILSAS
+364 AALREILSAL

>member
-1 MSSESGANSYAWP
+1 MSNYDSAQDWP
-14 EWLPLRNDLKG
+14 NWLPLRDDLKE

-47 SLSPDLVAKL
+47 SLSPALVKKL
-57 SAAIASS
+57 SEAIANS
-64 AENFNR
+64 AKDFNR

-80 TELAKYLNSTTG
+80 SELAKYLSSTTG
-92 MNLNVDQIWAA
+92 VNLSVDQIWAA

-141 GTNWIVA
+141 GTNWIIGA
-148 DRLSDFNIDLSSA
+148 RLSDFSIDLSSA
-161 LNQISKQKPKLV
+161 LKEISTQKPKLV

-185 TAISDIRKVIEATA
+185 TEISDIRRIIEATA
-199 QVGGLAIIDEAYA
+199 QVGGLTIIDEAYA
-212 EFSEEPSNVKLLD
+212 EFSEQPSTIELLS

-248 YLAAA
+248 YLAAG
-253 KEVVQAL
+253 KEVVDAL

-297 RNKVVRALNS
+297 RNKVVAELQN
-307 LGLNVVPSSANFLL
+307 LGLTVVPSSANFLL
-321 FSIDNEKKIWQEL
+321 FSIDNEKNVWQEL
-334 VNVGVLVRDVGIAGH
+334 VKVGVLVRDVGIAGH

-364 AALREILSAS
+364 AALREILRAL